1 MSTTKE
7 YFAFISYQRKDEK
20 IADELRHKLEHYHLP
35 SNVRKE
41 NPSFPKIIY
50 PIFRDALELS
60 GGVLS
65 EQIEQALEQSKYL
78 IVVCSP
84 NSAKSP
90 WVNRAIQ

>member
-35 SNVRKE
+35 SSIRKE
-41 NPSFPKIIY
+41 NPSFPKTIY
-50 PIFRDALELS
+50 PIFRDSLELS

-65 EQIEQALEQSKYL
+65 EQIEQALEQS
-78 IVVCSP
+78 
-84 NSAKSP
+84 NF
-90 WVNRAIQ
+90 